1 MNLALRE
8 LHGLIEKKIDLYDK
22 FISLLEK
29 QWNSITEY
37 SLDSLKEI
45 IIKKENL
52 VNQMQALE
60 KRRSGLMRKI
70 EDLSGSAAA
79 DLTLKKIIATTS
91 DPIRFKLGKGRE
103 TLISRIGVINQL
115 HERLKSLMDH
125 SSLSMK
131 KSLAL
136 VHSKGEEASSP
147 YRQNGKLREGR
158 LQGRML
164 SLDA

>member
-1 MNLALRE
+1 MNPHFRE
-8 LHGLIEKKIDLYDK
+8 LNGLIEKKIDLYDK
-22 FISLLEK
+22 FIALLEK

-37 SLDSLKEI
+37 SLGSLQEI
-45 IIKKENL
+45 ILKKEAL
-52 VNQMQALE
+52 VQQMQGLE
-60 KRRSGLMRKI
+60 KQRSGLMRKI
-70 EDLSGSAAA
+70 EIAMESPPAS
-79 DLTLKKIIATTS
+79 LTLKKIMESTS
-91 DPIRFKLGKGRE
+91 DPIRFKLGKNRE
-103 TLISRIGVINQL
+103 ILLAKIGAINQL

-131 KSLAL
+131 KSLVF

-147 YRQNGKLREGR
+147 YHQDGKLEEGN